1 MTSHFKETP
10 RNNHPLFD
18 TLCLLGTN
26 ILTFLDEYKAV
37 AAGFYLP
44 IKFNFDAFRVRAI
57 RHYEIVKKKKNPER
71 LGIFEEIVII
81 YNKQ

>member
-1 MTSHFKETP
+1 
-10 RNNHPLFD
+10 
-18 TLCLLGTN
+18 
-26 ILTFLDEYKAV
+26 LDEYKAV